1 MIFAHG
7 EQETSRGLLAFNG
20 EDWRVSPLRV
30 KSLADPLRDEG
41 DAYADSRQAAGFS
54 TKRHQDGGLIQGY
67 FASPGKTAPATSMT
81 PSVSP
86 PGCRALTGVVRLQ
99 RF

>member
-41 DAYADSRQAAGFS
+41 DAYADARQAAGFS
-54 TKRHQDGGLIQGY
+54 NQAPSGRWPDPGLFRQTKSSMRI
-67 FASPGKTAPATSMT
+67 TA
-81 PSVSP
+81 
-86 PGCRALTGVVRLQ
+86 G
-99 RF
+99 F